1 MEADV
6 LTRRVDRMC
15 LILLCL
21 ALGLLSPVAA
31 QDTAN
36 TPPRVDYETYRA
48 ELLRFLDMFEEV
60 AVHFRD
66 GYRREQL
73 ALARRMLERV
83 KPEDFAQAFPEGGP
97 EISPLLQAT
106 EDLRSALSAARQ
118 PTAPEVPGPSLP
130 TLPDRPPILG
140 ACNGIAHDSTTS
152 FALLIVQQA
161 AEVLLSASGRVCDQ
175 VAVVAGFGANTSAVC
190 LPLEI
195 ALTAAKIPF
204 ELASFCGGEEDSSF
218 LEGTFDRV
226 QHLHGDLQ
234 TEAASIRS
242 NDDTNTNTVV
252 NNDNA
257 NRDTIV
263 NNDNSNTSTVMSN
276 DNSNRV
282 QIINNDNANTGTV
295 INNDNSNRNLIVN
308 NDNSNR
314 DVILANIHGAKGEI
328 LAELRAVACD
338 IVRLLNTPEGR
349 RSSEILSCQG
359 QPGFP
364 YNFPER

>member
-15 LILLCL
+15 LILLFL
-21 ALGLLSPVAA
+21 GLGLLSPVAA
-31 QDTAN
+31 QDSDN
-36 TPPRVDYETYRA
+36 TPRPDYETYRA

-60 AVHFRD
+60 AVHFQD

-83 KPEDFAQAFPEGGP
+83 KPEDFAQTFPEGAP
-97 EISPLLQAT
+97 EVSPLLKAT
-106 EDLRSALSAARQ
+106 EDLRSALSAAQQ
-118 PTAPEVPGPSLP
+118 PAAPEIPGPSLP

-140 ACNGIAHDSTTS
+140 ACNGIAHGSATT
-152 FALLIVQQA
+152 FALLVVQQA
-161 AEVLLSASGRVCDQ
+161 ADVLLAAAGRACDQ
-175 VAVVAGFGANTSAVC
+175 VAVVAGFGANTALVC

-242 NDDTNTNTVV
+242 NDDTNTSTVI
-252 NNDNA
+252 NNDNS

-263 NNDNSNTSTVMSN
+263 SNGNSNTSTIVTN
-276 DNSNRV
+276 DNSNRA

-314 DVILANIHGAKGEI
+314 DVILANINGAKGEI

-359 QPGFP
+359 RPGFP